1 MSSLSRRSGPRVAE
15 RLEQRREEG
24 QLSERLRIPPDLAF
38 LEGHFPGHPL
48 VAGVVQVHFAM
59 AALEELLGRAPR
71 LETLEGLKFR
81 ELLLPDQE
89 VLLQVEVDEDAA
101 RFAFSLVDAS
111 QPARVFSS
119 GRGRLATGPRLAS

>member
-1 MSSLSRRSGPRVAE
+1 MIPLSHPPGQRSAE
-15 RLEQRREEG
+15 RLALRRDG
-24 QLSERLRIPPDLAF
+24 KQLQERLRVPPDLAF

-59 AALEELLGRAPR
+59 AALEEILGQAPR

-89 VLLQVEVDEDAA
+89 VLLKVEMDEESGG
-101 RFAFSLVDAS
+101 FAFSLVDAS
-111 QPARVFSS
+111 HPARVFSS
-119 GRGRLATGPRLAS
+119 GRGRLATGPRIAS